1 MTAPTRSITQSRDHL
16 LDVLPFAMPWKKG
29 VAVLLVAYFD
39 ASARESDMFSV
50 AGVAFEADKAQAA
63 SERWTELW
71 GETRCHMT
79 DLHAGRSRPGN
90 PFTGWSNEKASDY
103 LKRSVEIINDHV
115 SYVVATSCRVGD
127 IASLKLEAVPDA
139 ERYLDAFK
147 SAYPLCLQLSMSA
160 LVGLMDKAE
169 DPSNIAYFIERGD
182 IDQGA
187 AVRFLDSSTSQKASI
202 SDPAIKDHYR
212 HDSHVFIRKE
222 SSRLFEMVDIVAWEW
237 AKHMDRLIEGKGM
250 RPSLRAILGKGLSGE
265 TDFKSPT
272 RRAFHNA
279 GPMFAQYVSDVRH
292 HILA

>member
-1 MTAPTRSITQSRDHL
+1 MTATTRSITQSRDHL
-16 LDVLPFAMPWKKG
+16 LDVLPFAMPWEKG

-50 AGVAFEADKAQAA
+50 AGVAFEADKALAA

-79 DLHAGRSRPGN
+79 DLHAGRSRSGN

-103 LKRSVEIINDHV
+103 LKRSVEIINDHA
-115 SYVVATSCRVGD
+115 SYVVATSCRAAD
-127 IASLKLEAVPDA
+127 IENLKLQAAPDA
-139 ERYLDAFK
+139 DRFLDAFRA
-147 SAYPLCLQLSMSA
+147 AYPLCLQLSMSA

-169 DPSNIAYFIERGD
+169 DQSNVAYFIERGD
-182 IDQGA
+182 IDQGS
-187 AVRFLDSSTSQKASI
+187 AVRFLDSSTSSRNAIK
-202 SDPAIKDHYR
+202 DPAIKDYYR
-212 HDSHVFIRKE
+212 HDSHTFMGKD

-250 RPSLRAILGKGLSGE
+250 RPSLRAILGEGVSGE

-292 HILA
+292 LLLA